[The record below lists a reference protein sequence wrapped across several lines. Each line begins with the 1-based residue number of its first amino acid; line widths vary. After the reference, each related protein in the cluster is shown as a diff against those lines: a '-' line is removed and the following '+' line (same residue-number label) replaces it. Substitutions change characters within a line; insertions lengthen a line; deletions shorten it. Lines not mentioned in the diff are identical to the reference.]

1 MKKLVSFLLTVCL
14 CISACAM
21 LTACENKEPSTTVT
35 DEEWRAALKKDL
47 FYNVTLD
54 YSEYRYNDESGSGE
68 LSFTTRLEYDGA
80 NMRNDGSEISE
91 NSGDMDTEEVF
102 SVVGR
107 GLEHFDK
114 AEYDEEAQRYFVML
128 YDDYYEMMFGLIYKF
143 TDGKLTHFELHFL
156 PDGTKDEMYKVQWM
170 EWKFSGYGTTEVK

>member
-14 CISACAM
+14 CLSACAM

-68 LSFTTRLEYDGA
+68 LARIK
-80 NMRNDGSEISE
+80 SEKLKIKSE
-91 NSGDMDTEEVF
+91 ERRMKSEE
-102 SVVGR
+102 
-107 GLEHFDK
+107 LNE
-114 AEYDEEAQRYFVML
+114 
-128 YDDYYEMMFGLIYKF
+128 
-143 TDGKLTHFELHFL
+143 
-156 PDGTKDEMYKVQWM
+156 
-170 EWKFSGYGTTEVK
+170 